1 MKILQLCK
9 KFPWPLKDGESVAV
23 NSISKG
29 LADLGA
35 TVDLLAMNTQKHFT
49 AVDSEVITSIPH
61 YRMVKWVP
69 VDTGISVFEAL
80 RSLLE
85 GSSYHLKRFINPEF
99 STTLRDVL
107 EQDYYDFVILES
119 LYMVPYTDV
128 IQKYSNAKII
138 FRSHNLEFEI
148 WDRLARNNRNPL
160 LKWYLR
166 KLARKLKD
174 YECDRIRDMDYLLPI
189 SPVDHKKY
197 LELGYNGEIF
207 TLPLGLDLRRYPT
220 TTPAKSSR
228 IEVGFIGSLDW
239 RPNLE
244 GLQWFLSQVWPVVQS
259 NHPGKFR
266 LHIAGR
272 NMPDK
277 IRKQASPNIIIHGEV
292 SDAIDFIQ
300 RYDYFVV
307 PLFSGSGMRV
317 KILEAMAMGKIV
329 LSTGIGI
336 EGIPAAPDKEYI
348 RVNDKAQFLTAF
360 DRMAQHDFNRAIL
373 GRNARSFIEDN
384 YSIRNISTT
393 LYDFLHEILR
403 QSLQKIEGNGL
414 K

>member
-23 NSISKG
+23 NAISKG
-29 LADLGA
+29 LADMGV
-35 TVDLLAMNTQKHFT
+35 TMDLLAMNTQKHFT
-49 AVDSEVITSIPH
+49 AVDSEVIKSIPH
-61 YRMVKWVP
+61 YRMIKWVP
-69 VDTGISVFEAL
+69 IDTGISVLDAL
-80 RSLLE
+80 RSLIE

-99 STTLRDVL
+99 ERALKEVL
-107 EQDYYDFVILES
+107 AREHYDFVILES
-119 LYMVPYTDV
+119 LYMVPYTKL
-128 IQKYSNAKII
+128 IQQHSKAKII

-148 WDRLARNNRNPL
+148 WDRLAVNNRNPL
-160 LKWYLR
+160 LKWYLG

-174 YECDRIRDMDYLLPI
+174 YECAHIQNIDYLLPI
-189 SPVDHKKY
+189 SPVDQKKY
-197 LELGYNGEIF
+197 MDLGYRGEIF
-207 TLPLGLDLRRYPT
+207 TLPLGIDLRRYPLN
-220 TTPAKSSR
+220 PPSVGNK

-239 RPNLE
+239 RPNVE
-244 GLQWFLSQVWPVVQS
+244 GLQWFLSQVWPAVQA
-259 NHPGKFR
+259 NHPHQFR

-277 IRKQASPNIIIHGEV
+277 IRKQAAPDIIIHGEV

-329 LSTGIGI
+329 LSTNIGI
-336 EGIPAAPDKEYI
+336 EGIPAAPDKEFI
-348 RVNDKAQFLTAF
+348 RVNNKTQFLRTF
-360 DRMAQHDFNRAIL
+360 DHVARKDYNLSIL

-384 YSIRNISTT
+384 YSIKFISTT
-393 LYDFLHEILR
+393 LYDYLHEILR
-403 QSLQKIEGNGL
+403 RSLQKID
-414 K
+414 